1 MKSLLP
7 RKSLAVVSAF
17 FVASIVTSCHDEEVA
32 NIEELSYRHG
42 YEYNFV
48 KTFGEIDPNQTWDFS
63 RSGPKDRHNNALT
76 RAGIDAP
83 SSFLNLKDGY
93 YYVSFQ

>member
-1 MKSLLP
+1 MKSLFT

-48 KTFGEIDPNQTWDFS
+48 KTFGEISPNQSWDFS
-63 RSGPKDRHNNALT
+63 RYALKNINNTTLT
-76 RAGIDAP
+76 RATVNYSQSLLILMMKVA
-83 SSFLNLKDGY
+83 LN
-93 YYVSFQ
+93 

>member
-1 MKSLLP
+1 MKSFFT

-17 FVASIVTSCHDEEVA
+17 FVASIVTSCHDQEVA

-48 KTFGEIDPNQTWDFS
+48 KTFGEIDPN
-63 RSGPKDRHNNALT
+63 
-76 RAGIDAP
+76 
-83 SSFLNLKDGY
+83 
-93 YYVSFQ
+93 